1 MSKYTTEVRY
11 ICEEAA
17 GLQDSVGYNNIE
29 SVITTAAPVIFDFDF
44 PIFDEAYRLPLE
56 KTILRHYYTREIGE
70 ETVGLWKLRLWDRLS
85 LIMPYYNKLYYSE
98 TLQFNPLYDVD
109 YTRTSTTD
117 LSGQSSQSDQE
128 TTSGQNTSQT
138 STTNDN
144 NESTTTARGLQH
156 EGQTSGSSNTSEQRT
171 QTDTHTGTEANSTD
185 TVNSGSSTQTTSHTG
200 TEANTNDA
208 TVSAT
213 KSQTDMHSAT
223 ASGTSENTN
232 YNLFSDTPQGAL
244 TNMNNEAY
252 LTDARKITDSG
263 STSGSD
269 NSTDTH
275 SGLDTSV
282 TDQDQLKTV
291 NLTDTQTGSD
301 STTTDQDQ
309 LRTVNLTDSQ
319 IGTAGTTGSTSGSD
333 TYQDNETVTGA
344 KIGTASGST
353 SVTGSDSSTR
363 TATGAGTVKNV
374 TEFVEHV
381 IGKQGTYSF
390 VQMIKDYRDAL
401 INIDQMIINE
411 LSDLFIALW

>member
-17 GLQDSVGYNNIE
+17 GLQDSVGYSNIE
-29 SVITTAAPVIFDFDF
+29 SVITTAAPLIFDFDF

-117 LSGQSSQSDQE
+117 LSGQTSQSDLE
-128 TTSGQNTSQT
+128 TTAGQNTSQT

-144 NESTTTARGLQH
+144 NESTTSARGLQH

-171 QTDTHTGTEANSTD
+171 QTDTHTGTEAN
-185 TVNSGSSTQTTSHTG
+185 
-200 TEANTNDA
+200 TNDA
-208 TVSAT
+208 TVTGT

-223 ASGTSENTN
+223 ASGSSENTN

-244 TNMNNEAY
+244 TNVNNEAY

-275 SGLDTSV
+275 SGIDTSV
-282 TDQDQLKTV
+282 TDQDQLK
-291 NLTDTQTGSD
+291 
-301 STTTDQDQ
+301 
-309 LRTVNLTDSQ
+309 TVNLTDSQ

-344 KIGTASGST
+344 KTGTASGTT
-353 SVTGSDSSTR
+353 SVSGSDSSTR

-401 INIDQMIINE
+401 INIDQMIIDE

>member
-117 LSGQSSQSDQE
+117 LSGQTSQSDQE
-128 TTSGQNTSQT
+128 TTAGQNTSQT

-156 EGQTSGSSNTSEQRT
+156 EGQTTGSSNTSEQHN
-171 QTDTHTGTEANSTD
+171 QTDTHTGTEAS
-185 TVNSGSSTQTTSHTG
+185 
-200 TEANTNDA
+200 TNDA
-208 TVSAT
+208 TVTGT

-244 TNMNNEAY
+244 TNVNNEAY

-275 SGLDTSV
+275 SGIDTSV

-291 NLTDTQTGSD
+291 NLTD
-301 STTTDQDQ
+301 
-309 LRTVNLTDSQ
+309 SQ
-319 IGTAGTTGSTSGSD
+319 IGTSGTTGSTSGSD

-344 KIGTASGST
+344 KTGTASGTT
-353 SVTGSDSSTR
+353 SVSGSDSSTR

-401 INIDQMIINE
+401 INIDQMIIDE